1 MKRIL
6 TAILGLSL
14 LTAGCA
20 DPVAPAPPIPAVP
33 TTTETF
39 SGTLTVLG
47 ANTHPFAVSQVGGVK
62 VTINSVAPAAAI
74 GVGVGTP
81 STGTCLVI
89 DHLTVV
95 AGPDAQLSGT
105 ATVTGNFCVSVF
117 DVGNLVEPVNYTITV
132 LHS

>member
-14 LTAGCA
+14 LSAGCA

-33 TTTETF
+33 TTTEVF

-62 VTINSVAPAAAI
+62 VTINSINPAAAI

-89 DHLTVV
+89 DNLTVV
-95 AGPDAQLSGT
+95 AGPAAQMSGT